1 MKNYNNELQ
10 SLVQFLQRVSTTGI
24 NEANNLVACAVLV
37 DKLLKGE
44 LVIMNPSAPTND
56 DKD

>member
-1 MKNYNNELQ
+1 MQNYNNELQ
-10 SLVQFLQRVSTTGI
+10 ALVQFLQRVSTTGI

-44 LVIMNPSAPTND
+44 LTITESQAPEK